1 MESFACRTYQTCC
14 EPKELFDI
22 KEANGA
28 PRQCKTVHAPWPQLS
43 IGPCSGGRARGR
55 RLRVVG
61 SVAPAV
67 LPLGTGGEA
76 SVAGYRRATRRA

>member
-28 PRQCKTVHAPWPQLS
+28 PRQCKTVHEGVPEDGAFILS
-43 IGPCSGGRARGR
+43 DPSHKQFCALGGKPDR
-55 RLRVVG
+55 
-61 SVAPAV
+61 
-67 LPLGTGGEA
+67 
-76 SVAGYRRATRRA
+76 